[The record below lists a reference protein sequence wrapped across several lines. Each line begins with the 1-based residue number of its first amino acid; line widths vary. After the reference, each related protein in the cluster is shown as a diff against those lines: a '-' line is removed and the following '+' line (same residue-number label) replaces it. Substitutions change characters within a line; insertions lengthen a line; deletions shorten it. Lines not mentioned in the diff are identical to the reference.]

1 MKAEVLTKDGVKE
14 VDLNRRK
21 AIRLKCLD
29 CSGFEYKEVKNC
41 VYTDCSLMQFRTG
54 KGKHNPKER
63 DKALKSYCMECTV
76 DQPYEITNCT
86 SLYCP
91 LYIFRGYTVTKDTSF
106 SLDFISKNVT
116 SELPKDSF
124 FKSDALLPPE
134 RVIP

>member
-1 MKAEVLTKDGVKE
+1 MIAKVLTKNGVKE
-14 VDLNRRK
+14 IDLNRRK

-29 CSGFEYKEVKNC
+29 CSGFEDIEVKNC
-41 VYTDCSLMQFRTG
+41 AYQDCSLLHFRTG
-54 KGKHNPKER
+54 KGKQNAKDR
-63 DKALKSYCMECTV
+63 DKAIKSYCMWCTI

-86 SLYCP
+86 SLDCA

-116 SELPKDSF
+116 SELPNHSF

-134 RVIP
+134 RVLP

>member
-1 MKAEVLTKDGVKE
+1 
-14 VDLNRRK
+14 
-21 AIRLKCLD
+21 
-29 CSGFEYKEVKNC
+29 
-41 VYTDCSLMQFRTG
+41 MQFRTG

-63 DKALKSYCMECTV
+63 DKAIKSYCMECTV